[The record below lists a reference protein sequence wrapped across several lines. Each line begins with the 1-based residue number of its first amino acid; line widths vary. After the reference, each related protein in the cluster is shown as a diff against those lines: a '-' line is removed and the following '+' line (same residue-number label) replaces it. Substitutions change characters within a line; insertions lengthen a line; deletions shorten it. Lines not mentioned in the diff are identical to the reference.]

1 MGIRDIKLENCL
13 INTRFHQG
21 VRHTVL
27 KMCDFGYCKN
37 VDTDSL
43 PKSIVGTSA
52 YLSLDIL
59 TQKSNEGYDAMLVD
73 LWSCGVLLY
82 YLLEGRFPFGT
93 GLSHRILRSP
103 YRNSLSAVDR
113 GIQRESG

>member
-1 MGIRDIKLENCL
+1 MGTRDIKLENCL
-13 INTRFHQG
+13 VNTRFHRG

-37 VDTDSL
+37 IDKDSL

-73 LWSCGVLLY
+73 LWSCGVVLY

-93 GLSHRILRSP
+93 GLLHYILRSLHMNP
-103 YRNSLSAVDR
+103 FSGVDR
-113 GIQRESG
+113 GIQWESR